1 MNLRRKLGL
10 MELEQRIAPATTIT
24 LISGSPD
31 YSFTEADGD
40 TVFVHS
46 TGIPGGIN
54 PGSIALTDTGAG
66 PFDSLDSV
74 VFDGLCVQATTL
86 SVAVTGGS
94 GDGGATVGVIDS
106 HNAAHIGTISVEG
119 NVTGATVLDSI
130 YINDVDYLHIYSPR
144 SSDGG
149 AQNLAILGDVSAVG
163 TQYAVH
169 IGNAAP
175 GSATFDGHMEIE
187 GAIHGGSLET
197 GIYVDGTIGKAAPS
211 NAIID
216 VGDMTGKV
224 IQEVNN
230 NIALQNS
237 TININGN
244 TAQVLAG
251 NLGGVHT
258 AGSIIGVT
266 FNIHGNLDASGLASS
281 RDAIAT
287 DWDGNGTGTIT
298 NTTVNMT
305 NGGYINGTIT
315 NNKTIYSGSAINDTE
330 DMSININTHGG
341 NLRSSSTNGLFLMSG
356 GSLTGSIDTRG
367 SDGYLDGDIVACK
380 NIGNG
385 TASSF
390 TVYAG
395 NLYGAGG
402 YQADFYAD
410 GERYLLQYY
419 SVPLPGWS
427 YDDDGTITGLAVT
440 ISGDVRSHT
449 SFNNDFN
456 TTDFDG
462 DNVVSGALVFSFTGP
477 NTDFDATVVSGGNIG
492 ASATVIN
499 VGGDF
504 GGIITAYGNIDL
516 NLTAGSATGGG
527 LGTYGYIHAGDTNSS
542 GSLSGLIT
550 LNGDGNAF
558 DTAAT
563 NFDVKAYYNITAG
576 FDIHGSVD
584 SDCQWFTDNTVS
596 SSTDGNF
603 APATVGVHVTGNFA
617 GQISASN
624 DIKFADGT
632 SFTIGGDFTSTAS
645 LTANNNAGAAG
656 DINFDPSS
664 FACNNFAG
672 TWSGQN
678 ILFDASSLTVDGNFK
693 GLITAEDGNVAF
705 SNGSSLDIQ
714 GDMTGTIEAKDTA
727 FGPGNI
733 LFTDS
738 VFFIHNFAGTTPGP
752 QGKITADNNFTFTGD
767 STNGNEFRVDEFD
780 GALTATTGAIKFEN
794 VVNPSM
800 LSMFGDFSKDGL
812 IQSPGDI
819 TFSNALPTMATSD
832 GMTNFAGTIQSTDGS
847 IIFHNFNFIVDKL
860 FSGDFLAYKD
870 ITWDPSVFSTY
881 DYNGTWV
888 AATGDI
894 TFDSGSEFT
903 VSHRWY
909 DYNTSYIEATLGS
922 IIFTGTEVFIEN
934 FDGRMTA
941 GTDFTFDGEDG
952 ADFHTD
958 WFFGVIEADNDITF
972 TNGVFDF
979 GQYMTGAD
987 INAGHDILFGN
998 TNAGMD
1004 SMYATVFAGDL
1015 TAGNMLTFQ
1024 NIYDMELDM
1033 VTYES
1038 EWTAPNGVKLDAVTL
1053 ITVFDFDGEIDVA
1066 NGDIDFINS
1075 SVEIGGDFLSWF
1087 NASDNIEFTSTTVD
1101 IDGDFGYWGEWN
1113 AGGDIIFDSSLI
1125 EGGHLTIGGDYIG
1138 SMEASNITF
1147 TDTDLIIGG
1156 DFTGEMHAMAG
1167 DITFDPSNITV
1178 GGDFSGKVEAS
1189 DNINIDGEVIIDGAF
1204 TSHGLWK
1211 ADGGDMSLSLVA
1223 DTFVVNGPFDGLI
1236 TAYDNL
1242 AGDFD
1247 FNYAGWN
1254 GGQIIA
1260 NSSGG
1265 LTGILSGTLDST
1277 GSWGKTSAFSGA
1289 GISMYFSID
1298 GDSYSAFTATYNQ
1311 GITGSI
1317 EIGDPLTHLNVF
1329 GGTITSAGDIHSVI
1343 INGTFINDPVVWNL
1357 SAVGTVQYFYAY
1369 ALGAYVN
1376 MKAAHWDTVIIGEG
1390 GMSSSFGEILAG
1402 NEQLAAPYGTS
1413 SIDAL
1418 TIMGPHPEGA
1428 ALASKV
1434 HAHQGGIWKI
1444 SESLIVTP
1452 LGHDFPVDG
1461 GGDVFIK
1468 TKGGTVQVDY
1478 YNAHLTTG
1486 PINEIRHIIYETGK
1500 QCDLWATGSSDLIW
1514 NPYFPAIGLI
1524 SAPLAPRPGYT
1535 NPIPTSIHDINTK
1548 NLDVTEI
1555 NITGNANNINITNGD
1570 LDFLTVGDENYFQG
1584 TFDDKA
1590 VGNLKN
1596 LIIKNG
1602 SIGSYVGADIKIL
1615 SSLSGKIVAD
1625 EIMGTMELGSAMH
1638 SGKFGTIQANYDFDS
1653 TLTVYGKLKEIVA
1666 KNDTDLDV
1674 DITIHGSLN
1683 NLTMAKARFT
1693 SHVQCEEL
1701 GGTFDVYGGNADR
1714 TLTYGY
1720 ETTSAQYNTG
1730 GVLTVFDIT
1739 KSQRIH

>member
-1 MNLRRKLGL
+1 MSRTASLIAVLLLLGL
-10 MELEQRIAPATTIT
+10 TLAAWPGAALATTYYFSTSGSESNSGQDSGHPKLLLTTAASLMLPGNTICLKRDDVWYETTTWSITDKIGTSSQPIVIQDYGTGVKPVIAHFDRIIGGWTKDGSSQRYYHATRIAAGNIMRCLVNGVGKKIVANKSSVTDSTKYYVGSGNVYLYGDPGTTPVE
-24 LISGSPD
+24 LVPC
-31 YSFTEADGD
+31 TER
-40 TVFVHS
+40 TYLQNCSYMTWQNLEFR
-46 TGIPGGIN
+46 GGGN
-54 PGSIALTDTGAG
+54 N
-66 PFDSLDSV
+66 
-74 VFDGLCVQATTL
+74 
-86 SVAVTGGS
+86 SVAVEAPTDHLTFESCDIRKAGCYAINFRALGGKEGTTQDTHIS
-94 GDGGATVGVIDS
+94 PYVHNCYINKDWNAAENLGDPDHDDYGDGIAFMTAEGAVIRGNTVIDQGHAS
-106 HNAAHIGTISVEG
+106 VMLLAESTVQYGTHNCLVELNETSQPIVEHGYSLNIEG
-119 NVTGATVLDSI
+119 NEGKCTG
-130 YINDVDYLHIYSPR
+130 
-144 SSDGG
+144 
-149 AQNLAILGDVSAVG
+149 
-163 TQYAVH
+163 
-169 IGNAAP
+169 
-175 GSATFDGHMEIE
+175 
-187 GAIHGGSLET
+187 
-197 GIYVDGTIGKAAPS
+197 
-211 NAIID
+211 
-216 VGDMTGKV
+216 
-224 IQEVNN
+224 
-230 NIALQNS
+230 
-237 TININGN
+237 
-244 TAQVLAG
+244 
-251 NLGGVHT
+251 
-258 AGSIIGVT
+258 
-266 FNIHGNLDASGLASS
+266 
-281 RDAIAT
+281 
-287 DWDGNGTGTIT
+287 
-298 NTTVNMT
+298 
-305 NGGYINGTIT
+305 
-315 NNKTIYSGSAINDTE
+315 
-330 DMSININTHGG
+330 
-341 NLRSSSTNGLFLMSG
+341 
-356 GSLTGSIDTRG
+356 
-367 SDGYLDGDIVACK
+367 
-380 NIGNG
+380 
-385 TASSF
+385 
-390 TVYAG
+390 
-395 NLYGAGG
+395 
-402 YQADFYAD
+402 
-410 GERYLLQYY
+410 
-419 SVPLPGWS
+419 
-427 YDDDGTITGLAVT
+427 
-440 ISGDVRSHT
+440 
-449 SFNNDFN
+449 
-456 TTDFDG
+456 
-462 DNVVSGALVFSFTGP
+462 NVVRRNYFHNNPTG
-477 NTDFDATVVSGGNIG
+477 NQ
-492 ASATVIN
+492 
-499 VGGDF
+499 VGGDHNF
-504 GGIITAYGNIDL
+504 IYSNIFQHSRPDAFQTGQGACMTIANYSSSGGIVNHHNTFVNNTIYDGTENAIHQCRCTSQPDDPSSNVFKNNLIVKWSEYASRQESSSGTYPTTQVWQYNDFWQPGVPSADVLRRDGDGSSPYTVAEADAAFTGWANNLQVDPLFVNSTPTVPADFELSSSSPVKAAGTPITGISGFVDYDGNAWDPSTPSMGAFQYLGAGQGIITADDSFL
-516 NLTAGSATGGG
+516 
-527 LGTYGYIHAGDTNSS
+527 
-542 GSLSGLIT
+542 
-550 LNGDGNAF
+550 F
-558 DTAAT
+558 DT
-563 NFDVKAYYNITAG
+563 G
-576 FDIHGSVD
+576 
-584 SDCQWFTDNTVS
+584 
-596 SSTDGNF
+596 
-603 APATVGVHVTGNFA
+603 
-617 GQISASN
+617 
-624 DIKFADGT
+624 
-632 SFTIGGDFTSTAS
+632 
-645 LTANNNAGAAG
+645 
-656 DINFDPSS
+656 
-664 FACNNFAG
+664 
-672 TWSGQN
+672 
-678 ILFDASSLTVDGNFK
+678 
-693 GLITAEDGNVAF
+693 
-705 SNGSSLDIQ
+705 
-714 GDMTGTIEAKDTA
+714 
-727 FGPGNI
+727 
-733 LFTDS
+733 
-738 VFFIHNFAGTTPGP
+738 
-752 QGKITADNNFTFTGD
+752 
-767 STNGNEFRVDEFD
+767 EFLVDEFD
-780 GALTATTGAIKFEN
+780 GHIVATTGTITFEN
-794 VVNPSM
+794 VSNET
-800 LSMFGDFSKDGL
+800 MFGDFSLTGL
-812 IQSPGDI
+812 IQAPGDI
-819 TFSNALPTMATSD
+819 TFSSGTAE
-832 GMTNFAGTIQSTDGS
+832 MTNFAGTIESTAGS
-847 IIFHNFNFIVDKL
+847 IIFHDFNFIVDKL

-1602 SIGSYVGADIKIL
+1602 SIGSYIGADIKIL

>member
-281 RDAIAT
+281 HDAIAT

-305 NGGYINGTIT
+305 NGGNINGPIT
-315 NNKTIYSGSAINDTE
+315 NNHGILTTTALTDIE

-341 NLRSSSTNGLFLMSG
+341 NISNSGGLAFFSG
-356 GSLTGSIDTRG
+356 GSLSGTMDLTT
-367 SDGYLDGDIVACK
+367 DGVH
-380 NIGNG
+380 NG
-385 TASSF
+385 TLAGD
-390 TVYAG
+390 VLAMG
-395 NLYGAGG
+395 NLSTLSITAGTLDSTTNGHANFIADVDDSSPNPSYLQDTYGYTDPVYGRNAN
-402 YQADFYAD
+402 
-410 GERYLLQYY
+410 
-419 SVPLPGWS
+419 S
-427 YDDDGTITGLAVT
+427 GTITNMHLTFNSSVASNVLITNDYELDHAAGGSTLQAFITLTGSDFAGTVY
-440 ISGDVRSHT
+440 SG
-449 SFNNDFN
+449 NNMDLTLHIN
-456 TTDFDG
+456 G
-462 DNVVSGALVFSFTGP
+462 DYSGAIKAV
-477 NTDFDATVVSGGNIG
+477 
-492 ASATVIN
+492 
-499 VGGDF
+499 
-504 GGIITAYGNIDL
+504 GNIDL
-516 NLTAGSATGGG
+516 DMIAGTATGTG
-527 LGTYGYIHAGDTNSS
+527 LDATGYIHAGITNSS
-542 GSLSGLIT
+542 GSLSGSIV
-550 LNGDGNAF
+550 LNNGN
-558 DTAAT
+558 AT
-563 NFDVKAYYNITAG
+563 NFDVDAYNNITAS
-576 FDIHGSVD
+576 FDISGNVD
-584 SDCQWFTDNTVS
+584 KDCQWTAQGTTWSYFQPTGD
-596 SSTDGNF
+596 
-603 APATVGVHVTGNFA
+603 VHIGGDFA
-617 GQISASN
+617 GQILT
-624 DIKFADGT
+624 DDRIDFHGVD
-632 SFTIGGDFTSTAS
+632 FRIDGDFTADAR
-645 LTANNNAGAAG
+645 LTADTDGFGRGPIVFLDEARFLLDG
-656 DINFDPSS
+656 D
-664 FACNNFAG
+664 FAG
-672 TWSGQN
+672 EWSGSW
-678 ILFDASSLTVDGNFK
+678 IHFDDSTFDVDGNFT
-693 GLITAEDGNVAF
+693 GAIFTTYSDGFMGNTSHIEF
-705 SNGSSLDIQ
+705 ENGSEFNIDGVMSGDIHTLA
-714 GDMTGTIEAKDTA
+714 GG
-727 FGPGNI
+727 GGNI
-733 LFTDS
+733 EFKDS
-738 VFFIHNFAGTTPGP
+738 DFYIHDFQYLGAG
-752 QGKITADNNFTFTGD
+752 QGIITADDSFLFDTG
-767 STNGNEFRVDEFD
+767 EFLVDEFD
-780 GALTATTGAIKFEN
+780 GHIVATTGTITFEN
-794 VVNPSM
+794 VSNET
-800 LSMFGDFSKDGL
+800 MFGDFSLTGL
-812 IQSPGDI
+812 IQAPGDI
-819 TFSNALPTMATSD
+819 TFSSGTAE
-832 GMTNFAGTIQSTDGS
+832 MTNFAGTIESTAGS
-847 IIFHNFNFIVDKL
+847 IIFHDFNFIVDKL

-1548 NLDVTEI
+1548 NVDITSI
-1555 NITGNANNINITNGD
+1555 DITGNANNINITNGD
-1570 LDFLTVGDENYFQG
+1570 LDYLAIGDENYFQG

-1602 SIGSYVGADIKIL
+1602 SIGSYIGADIKIL

-1625 EIMGTMELGSAMH
+1625 EIMGTMELGSCMH